1 VETPDFFSSEC
12 LFENGQPASPQA
24 SPLSILFS
32 IALMAVIFRPLEKL
46 PEGLAIAAKSR
57 FQRENK
63 MEKGALVGEA
73 SLKYFVD
80 GKLTWL

>member
-1 VETPDFFSSEC
+1 
-12 LFENGQPASPQA
+12 
-24 SPLSILFS
+24 
-32 IALMAVIFRPLEKL
+32 LEKL

-80 GKLTWL
+80 SKLTWLWLPSAPQLDLWRLHALYCF